1 MISAGFFSDKPAH
14 LLYFVQMQGIK
25 EISSIQ
31 LIAVMIVPLV
41 FAIVLHEVAH
51 GWMARLKGDDTAYRM
66 GRLTLNPIAH
76 IDPFGTVLLPIL
88 FFISTGMLFAIAKPV
103 PVNFM
108 NLTRP
113 KEDMVWVAAAGP
125 GTNMVLAL
133 LSAFALRI
141 LKLFSD
147 DVEVYLA
154 FVPQGFMPTNASMI
168 LFPIVGMLWF
178 SVVLNVVLAIINLIP
193 IPPADGGRI
202 AVGLLPRKQA
212 AAYSRIEPVGIFLI
226 IFIVMFNP
234 MGVTDKII
242 WPLIM
247 WIVGLL
253 IY

>member
-1 MISAGFFSDKPAH
+1 MEG
-14 LLYFVQMQGIK
+14 VR
-25 EISSIQ
+25 EISSVQ
-31 LIAVMIVPLV
+31 LIAVMVVPLI

-66 GRLTLNPIAH
+66 GRLTLNPLAH
-76 IDPFGTVLLPIL
+76 IDPFGTVILPIL
-88 FFISTGMLFAIAKPV
+88 FFITTGMLFAIAKPV

-108 NLTRP
+108 NLFRP

-125 GTNMVLAL
+125 GTNMALAL
-133 LSAFALRI
+133 LSAFALQM

-147 DVEVYLA
+147 NVELYLA
-154 FVPQGFMPTNASMI
+154 FVPQGLMPPDASMV

-178 SVVLNVVLAIINLIP
+178 SVVLNVVLGIINLIP

-202 AVGLLPRKQA
+202 AVGLLPKKQA
-212 AAYSRIEPVGIFLI
+212 DVYARIEPVGIFLI

-234 MGVTDKII
+234 MGITHRVI

>member
-1 MISAGFFSDKPAH
+1 
-14 LLYFVQMQGIK
+14 MQGIK

-31 LIAVMIVPLV
+31 LIAVMALPLI

-76 IDPFGTVLLPIL
+76 IDPFGTILLPIL
-88 FFISTGMLFAIAKPV
+88 FFVSTGMLFAIAKPV

-108 NLTRP
+108 NLFRP

-125 GTNMVLAL
+125 GTNMILAI
-133 LSAFALRI
+133 LSAFALQI

-147 DVEVYLA
+147 NVEVYLA
-154 FVPQGFMPTNASMI
+154 FIPQGLMPLNASMI

-178 SVVLNVVLAIINLIP
+178 SVVLNVVLATINLIP
-193 IPPADGGRI
+193 IPPTDGGRI
-202 AVGLLPRKQA
+202 AIGLLPRKQA
-212 AAYSRIEPVGIFLI
+212 AAYARIEPIGIFLI

-234 MGVTDKII
+234 MGITHKVI
-242 WPLIM
+242 WPFIM

>member
-1 MISAGFFSDKPAH
+1 
-14 LLYFVQMQGIK
+14 MQGIQ
-25 EISSIQ
+25 EISTIQ
-31 LIAVMIVPLV
+31 LIAVMALPLV

-51 GWMARLKGDDTAYRM
+51 GWMARIKGDDTAYRM

-76 IDPFGTVLLPIL
+76 IDPFGTILMPIL
-88 FFISTGMLFAIAKPV
+88 FFVSTGMLFAMAKPV

-108 NLTRP
+108 NLRRP

-125 GTNMVLAL
+125 GTNMILAI
-133 LSAFALRI
+133 LSAFALQI
-141 LKLFSD
+141 MKLFSSK
-147 DVEVYLA
+147 VELYLA
-154 FVPQGFMPTNASMI
+154 FIPQGLMPTNASTI

-202 AVGLLPRKQA
+202 VVGLLPRKQA
-212 AAYSRIEPVGIFLI
+212 AAYSRIEPIGIFII
-226 IFIVMFNP
+226 IFIVLFNP
-234 MGVTDKII
+234 MGITHKVI

-247 WIVGLL
+247 GVVDLL